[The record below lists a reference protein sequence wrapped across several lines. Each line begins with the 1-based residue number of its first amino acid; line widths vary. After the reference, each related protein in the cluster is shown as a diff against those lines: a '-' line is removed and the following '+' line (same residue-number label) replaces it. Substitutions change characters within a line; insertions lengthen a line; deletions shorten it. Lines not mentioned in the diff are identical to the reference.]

1 MWCKKGRG
9 MPVPSRGL
17 AFPGIVV
24 GSDDEEG
31 DGMPAMESVLQGD
44 PEVGEALVALMLERD
59 GLREFGAPP
68 FLSFPG
74 PSRLRL
80 GKAPH
85 REGPCLLGAL
95 SCRSTLLPWQRSLGC
110 RLRMARRGRLR
121 SIRP

>member
-1 MWCKKGRG
+1 

-44 PEVGEALVALMLERD
+44 PEAGEALVALMSERD